1 MQRTSISGAA
11 LHDNDSFFKCY
22 CHRKCLYSRTLKE
35 TAFVPTQ
42 KWQIEVENEL
52 CTEKHKDKLIF
63 FYQNCSD
70 QLWEKNCSSD
80 REKLLNF
87 ETEGQE
93 FAKKLRSLE

>member
-1 MQRTSISGAA
+1 MRAPKVVLCFTCMQRTSISGAA

-22 CHRKCLYSRTLKE
+22 CHRKCLYSGTLKE

-63 FYQNCSD
+63 FLS
-70 QLWEKNCSSD
+70 
-80 REKLLNF
+80 KLF
-87 ETEGQE
+87 
-93 FAKKLRSLE
+93 